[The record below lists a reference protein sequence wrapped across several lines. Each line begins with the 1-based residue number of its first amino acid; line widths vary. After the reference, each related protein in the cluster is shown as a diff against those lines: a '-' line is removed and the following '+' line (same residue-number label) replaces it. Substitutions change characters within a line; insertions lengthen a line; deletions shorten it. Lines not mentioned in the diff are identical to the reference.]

1 MARTIAPGDESG
13 ECAVPDYPVNI
24 KVLLDS
30 WRYKTLL
37 PQDGAT
43 NSAAVWTVYNTFRN
57 DSAVS
62 HFCMNKVAMF
72 TSTCIMY
79 AHFNIHYLQWYSTG
93 MCENSTVAVCTG
105 GRGNKWLQIQHINKS
120 VPAPDNYPVR
130 VFVNI
135 TYSFMTCPEG
145 RDCDHDFELLI
156 SRNYEQY
163 TGDGIMP
170 DRHIRDTTASGTQHF
185 YFDVGVDEGGFNL
198 ALKSRRKGVCVTV
211 SRVLVYR
218 HECLGLKQQTAGLTR
233 RPATQ
238 APVNDTVSVIP
249 YCAEHSHHA
258 EFSMPQTLRCTAE
271 GVWENDLTVCECDWG
286 YYRDGVVCKGIT

>member
-1 MARTIAPGDESG
+1 
-13 ECAVPDYPVNI
+13 
-24 KVLLDS
+24 
-30 WRYKTLL
+30 
-37 PQDGAT
+37 
-43 NSAAVWTVYNTFRN
+43 
-57 DSAVS
+57 
-62 HFCMNKVAMF
+62 
-72 TSTCIMY
+72 MY

-93 MCENSTVAVCTG
+93 MCENSTVAVCAG
-105 GRGNKWLQIQHINKS
+105 GRGDKWLYIQRINIS

-156 SRNYEQY
+156 ARNFGQY

-198 ALKSRRKGVCVTV
+198 ALRSRRKGVCVTV

-218 HECLGLKQQTAGLTR
+218 HECLGRKQQTAGLTR

-238 APVNDTVSVIP
+238 APVNDNVSAIP
-249 YCAEHSHHA
+249 YCVENSHHTGLA
-258 EFSMPQTLRCTAE
+258 TDSLTSVAQTPVVTGFITPA
-271 GVWENDLTVCECDWG
+271 DLATSRLTSVTQTPVIKASNTPTPTDMSDTESSSED
-286 YYRDGVVCKGIT
+286 DGVPTAVFAGVGGVVVVIIALVLLVILLIVILVRKNRNHKDKNGRYVKNAHT